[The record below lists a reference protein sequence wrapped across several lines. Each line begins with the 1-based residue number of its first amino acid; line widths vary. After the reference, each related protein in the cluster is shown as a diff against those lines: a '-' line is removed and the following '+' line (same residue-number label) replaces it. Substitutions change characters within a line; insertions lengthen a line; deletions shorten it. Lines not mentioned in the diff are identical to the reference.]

1 MHALRKLI
9 RAIARWVARPSSPTS
24 ATALKG
30 SAGFEDF
37 FGSKGG
43 HGDH

>member
-9 RAIARWVARPSSPTS
+9 RAIARWIARPPAIGTVP
-24 ATALKG
+24 KG

-43 HGDH
+43 HDDH